1 MLLGRGPEMWNKL
14 LKQKPQVNLARST
27 PLRMWLVCSCAGI
40 AVLESSWTDR
50 FVSLQLALVAMMAAL
65 GTEFWAQHFFRREGA
80 LPGGRVSD
88 GSAAA
93 SAMVLSLLLPNHIH
107 PLYAAL
113 GVVFAM
119 LLVKFSFGGLGANWM
134 NPALGAWLF
143 IRFSWPR
150 SFEAALEGSGFPALA
165 EALRQGLSD
174 PQGSPLGILRIKAG
188 DLSISGIDLAVTGFL
203 NRTAFSLTG
212 SELPAGYV
220 SLFFSPSP
228 GIIADRGI
236 AALFLGTAILL
247 GSQVI
252 RPWIPAVYLGTYAL
266 LVRVFGGIFYGGPL
280 GSGDVLFGLFSGGTL
295 AAAFFLVADP
305 VSGAK
310 SSPGMLAAVFL
321 GAVFSFLFR
330 YPGAEPYG
338 AFFAVA
344 LVNVLTPLIRLLEDR
359 LLYSGIPLARGSS
372 ARHKGASV

>member
-1 MLLGRGPEMWNKL
+1 MQNTL

-27 PLRMWLVCSCAGI
+27 PLRMWLVCCCGGI

-50 FVSLQLALVAMMAAL
+50 FISLELALVALITAL
-65 GTEFWAQHFFRREGA
+65 GTEFWAQHFFHREGS

-93 SAMVLSLLLPNHIH
+93 SAMVFTLLLPNQIH
-107 PLYAAL
+107 PLYAAV

-143 IRFSWPR
+143 VRFSWPH
-150 SFEAALEGSGFPALA
+150 SFNAALEGSPFSALA
-165 EALRQGLSD
+165 EALGQGLRD
-174 PQGSPLGILRIKAG
+174 PLGSPLGILKINAPAP
-188 DLSISGIDLAVTGFL
+188 SFSGIDLAVTGFL
-203 NRTAFSLTG
+203 NRTVFALTG

-220 SLFFSPSP
+220 SLFFSPAP

-236 AALFLGTAILL
+236 AALFLGTALILA
-247 GSQVI
+247 SQVI
-252 RPWIPAVYLGTYAL
+252 RPWIPAVYLGIYAL
-266 LVRVFGGIFYGGPL
+266 LIRIFGGIFYGGPP

-295 AAAFFLVADP
+295 AAAFLLMADP
-305 VSGAK
+305 VTGAK

-321 GAVFSFLFR
+321 GALFSFVFR
-330 YPGAEPYG
+330 YPGGEPYG

-344 LVNVLTPLIRLLEDR
+344 LVNVLTPLIRILEDR
-359 LLYSGIPLARGSS
+359 FLYSPGSGQGGVS
-372 ARHKGASV
+372 PSGASPAEHKVSA

>member
-1 MLLGRGPEMWNKL
+1 MQNTL

-40 AVLESSWTDR
+40 AALESSWTDR
-50 FVSLQLALVAMMAAL
+50 FVSLELALVALIAAL
-65 GTEFWAQHFFRREGA
+65 GTEFWAQHFFRREGG

-93 SAMVLSLLLPNHIH
+93 SAMVLTLLLPNQIH
-107 PLYAAL
+107 PLYAAV

-143 IRFSWPR
+143 IRFSWPH
-150 SFEAALEGSGFPALA
+150 SFDAALEGSYFSALA
-165 EALRQGLSD
+165 EALGQGLSD
-174 PQGSPLGILRIKAG
+174 PQGSPLGILPVNAG
-188 DLSISGIDLAVTGFL
+188 ASSSLGIDLAVTGFL
-203 NRTAFSLTG
+203 NRTIFALTG
-212 SELPAGYV
+212 SELPVGYI
-220 SLFFSPSP
+220 SLFFSNTP

-236 AALFLGTAILL
+236 AALFLGTAIIF

-252 RPWIPAVYLGTYAL
+252 RPWIPAVYLGIYAL
-266 LVRVFGGIFYGGPL
+266 LIRIFGGIFYGGPP
-280 GSGDVLFGLFSGGTL
+280 GSGDVLFGVFSGGTL
-295 AAAFFLVADP
+295 VAAFFLMADP
-305 VSGAK
+305 VTGAK
-310 SSPGMLAAVFL
+310 SSAGMLAAVCI
-321 GAVFSFLFR
+321 GALFSFVFR

-344 LVNVLTPLIRLLEDR
+344 LVNVLTPLIRMLEDR
-359 LLYSGIPLARGSS
+359 FLYSQEARQGGIGPSAGSS
-372 ARHKGASV
+372 AGHDEVPA

>member
-1 MLLGRGPEMWNKL
+1 
-14 LKQKPQVNLARST
+14 
-27 PLRMWLVCSCAGI
+27 MWLVCSCAGI

-50 FVSLQLALVAMMAAL
+50 FISLELALAAMIAAL
-65 GTEFWAQHFFRREGA
+65 STEFWAQHFFHREGA

-93 SAMVLSLLLPNHIH
+93 SAMVLTLLLPNQIH
-107 PLYAAL
+107 PLYATL

-150 SFEAALEGSGFPALA
+150 SFDAALEGSHFSALA
-165 EALRQGLSD
+165 GALGRGLSD
-174 PQGSPLGILRIKAG
+174 PQGSPLEILKINAG
-188 DLSISGIDLAVTGFL
+188 EFSVSGIDPAVTGFL
-203 NRTAFSLTG
+203 NRTIFALTG
-212 SELPAGYV
+212 SDLPVGYI

-228 GIIADRGI
+228 GIIADRGA
-236 AALFLGTAILL
+236 AALLLGTAIIL

-252 RPWIPAVYLGTYAL
+252 RPWIPAVYLGIYVL
-266 LVRVFGGIFYGGPL
+266 LIRIFGGVFYGGAL
-280 GSGDVLFGLFSGGTL
+280 GSGDVLFGVLSGGTL
-295 AAAFFLVADP
+295 VAAFFLMADP
-305 VSGAK
+305 VTGAK
-310 SSPGMLAAVFL
+310 SSAGMLAAVFM
-321 GAVFSFLFR
+321 GAIFSFVFR

-344 LVNVLTPLIRLLEDR
+344 LVNVLTPLIRILEDR
-359 LLYSGIPLARGSS
+359 FLYSRRSGRIGVSPSADSS
-372 ARHKGASV
+372 AGHNEVPV